1 MKQYCGNPKSH
12 CYRNVL
18 WHISSVWFCYRQEL
32 IDTYNADESIF
43 TFLLSTRAGGL
54 GINLTAADTVIIH
67 DVDFNPYNDK
77 QAEDRCHRVGQTRSV
92 IGLTFTFDV
101 FY

>member
-1 MKQYCGNPKSH
+1 METPNHSVIKMLYGIFLQYG
-12 CYRNVL
+12 L
-18 WHISSVWFCYRQEL
+18 CYRQEL

-43 TFLLSTRAGGL
+43 TFLLSTRAGGV

-67 DVDFNPYNDK
+67 DLDFNPYNDK

-92 IGLTFTFDV
+92 IGHTFAFDV
-101 FY
+101 FC